1 VVRYVVSG
9 LVAVV
14 AISVLGVWLF
24 SRAGE
29 AEAIRDAKDQTR
41 IAAEGSVEP
50 VLTDGLVR
58 GEPKAL
64 AAVDRVVQERILS
77 DASIAR
83 VKTLLTMPSPSFFA
97 PASAAGASA
106 SSVATMVAIP
116 MNVSFCMNPPRG
128 TRLVAS
134 SLPTGR
140 SGSQWDI
147 RPTAAGD
154 GQEMPRS
161 S

>member
-24 SRAGE
+24 GRAGE

-83 VKTLLTMPSPSFFA
+83 VKTRLTR
-97 PASAAGASA
+97 
-106 SSVATMVAIP
+106 VAIP